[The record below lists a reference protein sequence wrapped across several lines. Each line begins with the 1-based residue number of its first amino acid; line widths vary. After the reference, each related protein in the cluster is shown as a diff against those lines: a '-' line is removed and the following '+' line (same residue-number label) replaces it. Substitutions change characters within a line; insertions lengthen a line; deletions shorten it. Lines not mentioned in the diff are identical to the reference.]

1 MRIRLEKVAKRY
13 RYEWI
18 LRRVNLEL
26 DTSQQHA
33 LLGPNGS
40 GKSTLLKIISG
51 HLSPSKGK
59 VEFFDEAGKTI
70 EIDQFYR
77 HLSYSAPY
85 IDLIEEFTLEE
96 IVQFHQ
102 KFQPF
107 QEGLDLGALLD
118 LLHFPKAKKKEVRFF
133 SSGMKQRLKLLLSI
147 CSNSQVLLLDEPTSN
162 LDHQGIDWYRQLIDT
177 YAKNRLLII
186 ASNAPVD
193 YDFCENQISVLSFK
207 TKEAR
212 D

>member
-13 RYEWI
+13 RYDWI

-26 DTSQQHA
+26 DNSQQHA

-51 HLSPSKGK
+51 HLSPSKGN
-59 VEFFDEAGKTI
+59 VHFFDKDDKTI
-70 EIDQFYR
+70 EVDQFYR

-96 IVQFHQ
+96 IIRFHQ

-107 QEGLDLGALLD
+107 QEDLDQVALLE

-147 CSNSQVLLLDEPTSN
+147 CSNSDVLLLDEPTSN

-177 YAKNRLLII
+177 YAKDRLLII

-193 YDFCENQISVLSFK
+193 YDFCENRVLVTDYK
-207 TKEAR
+207 
-212 D
+212 